1 MKFDKIHLGS
11 DVLMYIDVLTQIGAK
26 AVDQNYTYHVP
37 NNLQD
42 KIKVGIRV
50 KVPFGRMTIEGFV
63 MNINNITTYDPNK
76 IRDIIDVIDKDPVL
90 NEEML
95 KLGKYMSENLLC
107 SLSSTYQ
114 VMLPKALK
122 AEVNTNIKIKYNK
135 YLRRIKSIEE
145 MDTYIRNCKYEG
157 QINLLCKLKEGDVLI
172 TKMTSTINTI
182 LKYNLAE
189 IVYEEEKRYSYTGST
204 NYKKVELTK
213 EQDSVAKEVIS
224 SFGQNEVYL
233 LYGVTGS
240 GKTEVYMNIIEN
252 AIKEGKEAIM
262 LVPEISLTP
271 QIVGKFISRF
281 GNIITVLHSKLSDAE
296 RYDEYRKI
304 ISGES
309 KIVIG
314 TRSAI
319 FVPFKNIGIII
330 IDEEHTSSYKQENNP
345 KYNAKDIAIWRST
358 YHHCPVVMGSATPSL
373 ESFARAGNKVY
384 KLLTL
389 TSRVGASILPS
400 VSIVD
405 MKNEVKKGNF
415 ILSSILKEKIREK
428 LANHEQ
434 IILLLNRRGY
444 SSIITCK
451 ECGYVEKCPKCDIAY
466 TYHKTSNNL
475 KCHYCSSSIPL
486 KSKCSQ
492 CGSTNLKDYG
502 LGTEKLE
509 EELNKLYNAK
519 IARMDVDTTSK
530 KGEHQRIIDDFAAHK
545 YDILI
550 GTQMIAKGLDFPL
563 VTLVGV
569 VSADATLTT
578 PDFRASE
585 NTFQLLSQV
594 SGRAG
599 RGSSKGEVIIQ
610 TYNPDHYS
618 IKLSQTH
625 NYIEFYK
632 EEMKMR
638 KLLKYSPYYYMALIS
653 LKTKDYDLGFKEV
666 NKIGVYLREH
676 LSNETIILGPSMA
689 SAFKINNIYHHQII
703 IKYRQDDKLMATL
716 RFIDSM
722 YKTNA
727 KVDVEMDLSP
737 IRI

>member
-1 MKFDKIHLGS
+1 
-11 DVLMYIDVLTQIGAK
+11 MYIDVLTQIGAK

-37 NNLQD
+37 DNLKD
-42 KIKVGIRV
+42 KIKIGIRV
-50 KVPFGRMTIEGFV
+50 KIPFGKMILEGFV
-63 MNINNITTYDPNK
+63 MNINNNITYDKNK
-76 IRDIIDVIDKDPVL
+76 IKDIIDITDEEPVL
-90 NEEML
+90 NEEMI

-107 SLSSTYQ
+107 SLVSTYQ

-122 AEVNTNIKIKYNK
+122 AEIKSNIKIKYNK
-135 YLRRIKSIEE
+135 YLRRKKSIEE
-145 MDTYIRNCKYEG
+145 IDKYISKCKYEG
-157 QINLLCKLKEGDVLI
+157 QVNLLCKLKEGDVLV

-182 LKYNLAE
+182 LRYGLAE
-189 IVYEEEKRYSYTGST
+189 IYYEEEKRYTYDGNSS
-204 NYKKVELTK
+204 YKKVELTK
-213 EQDSVAKEVIS
+213 EQNNIVNEVTS
-224 SFGQNEVYL
+224 SFGNSETYL

-240 GKTEVYMNIIEN
+240 GKTEVYMSIIEN
-252 AIKEGKEAIM
+252 AINDNKEAIM

-281 GNIITVLHSKLSDAE
+281 GNIISVLHSRLSDTE

-304 ISGES
+304 TSGES

-319 FVPFKNIGIII
+319 FVPFKNIGVII
-330 IDEEHTSSYKQENNP
+330 IDEEHTSSYKQENHP
-345 KYNAKDIAIWRST
+345 RYNAKDIAIWRSN
-358 YHHCPVVMGSATPSL
+358 YHKCPVVMGSATPSL

-389 TSRVGASILPS
+389 TNRVGTRHLP
-400 VSIVD
+400 IVD
-405 MKNEVKKGNF
+405 IIDMKDEIKKGNF
-415 ILSSILKEKIREK
+415 ILSSILKDKISEK
-428 LANHEQ
+428 LSKKEQ

-444 SSIITCK
+444 SSMISCK
-451 ECGYVEKCPKCDIAY
+451 ECGHVEKCPKCDITY

-486 KSKCSQ
+486 GSSCSK
-492 CGSTNLKDYG
+492 CGSTSIKDYG

-509 EELNKLYNAK
+509 EELHKLFDAR
-519 IARMDVDTTSK
+519 IVRMDVDTTGK
-530 KGEHQRIIDDFAAHK
+530 KGQHQKIIDDFGNYK

-569 VSADATLTT
+569 VNADTTLTS

-599 RGSSKGEVIIQ
+599 RGDYPGEVIIQ
-610 TYNPDHYS
+610 TYNPEHYG
-618 IKLSQTH
+618 IVLSKTH
-625 NYIEFYK
+625 DYIEFYK

-638 KLLKYSPYYYMALIS
+638 KLLKYSPYYYMALVSIS
-653 LKTKDYDLGFKEV
+653 TRDYDLGFKES
-666 NKIGVYLREH
+666 NKIGEYLKNN
-676 LSNETIILGPSMA
+676 LSSETIVLGPSMA
-689 SAFKINNIYHHQII
+689 NVFKINNVYHYQII
-703 IKYRQDDKLMATL
+703 IKYRKDDKLKSTL
-716 RFIDSM
+716 KFIDNM
-722 YKTNA
+722 YKQNN
-727 KVDVEMDLSP
+727 KIEVEMDFNP